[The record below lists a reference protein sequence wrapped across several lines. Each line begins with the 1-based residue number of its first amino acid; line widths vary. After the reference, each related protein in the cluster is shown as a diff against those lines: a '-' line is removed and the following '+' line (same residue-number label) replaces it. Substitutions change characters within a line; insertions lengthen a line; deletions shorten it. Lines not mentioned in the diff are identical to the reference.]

1 MPRLR
6 AERAVLDEFAQIRD
20 VKPAGSPTEFTVY
33 VMLTLGFAAGE
44 GTIIAGRHGMGKAQ
58 FY

>member
-1 MPRLR
+1 M
-6 AERAVLDEFAQIRD
+6 DEFAQIRD